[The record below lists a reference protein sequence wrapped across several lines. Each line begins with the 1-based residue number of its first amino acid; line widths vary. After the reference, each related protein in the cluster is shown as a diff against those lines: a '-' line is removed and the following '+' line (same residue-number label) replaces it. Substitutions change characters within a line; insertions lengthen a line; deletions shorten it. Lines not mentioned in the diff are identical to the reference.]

1 MRLEM
6 SVLGIKRGQAMVEY
20 MILSILLSVCLL
32 ASSRKLQAA
41 WNEFY
46 HDTVRIV
53 ALPFF

>member
-1 MRLEM
+1 M